1 MRDAK
6 PRRIAGL
13 AMLAAALFLAPALH
27 AQELVVSGRIIGP
40 DNNPVPGHRVVLHR
54 VDAGGGATI
63 AETFSEGDGR
73 FELRAEAV
81 ADDEAVLFV
90 AARYDEELYI
100 GPPFRAGDVAAAEQ
114 FIQVGIP
121 ELSASAM
128 MEQDGGLPMPM
139 QRRTEQSRTWLLVL
153 IPLLGVAG
161 VAVYALIPRGRVPHD
176 RALLIRVA
184 ELDERMDAAP
194 DAHRQAMGEERE
206 RLMAEL
212 RQG

>member
-1 MRDAK
+1 M
-6 PRRIAGL
+6 L
-13 AMLAAALFLAPALH
+13 VAMALLFVLAPGLH

-40 DNNPVPGHRVVLHR
+40 DGNPVPGHRVVLHR
-54 VDAGGGATI
+54 VDGSGGATI

-73 FELRAEAV
+73 FELRAEAS
-81 ADDEAVLFV
+81 ADDEAILFV

-100 GPPFRAGDVAAAEQ
+100 GPPFRGDEASASEQ

-161 VAVYALIPRGRVPHD
+161 VAVYALIPKGQVPHD

-194 DAHRQAMGEERE
+194 EAHRQALTEERE